1 MKLRSLIPLCLAGA
15 CLSLAAADASP
26 KAASAK
32 LCTTCHTT
40 DPGNF
45 RGNFDNLALKSSS
58 FQVRIDDRFE
68 VFRFDQASLKVVTP
82 EPAADVAAALRS
94 IAKGHEVRVQYLE
107 KAGEKVAVLVVAK
120 PPVRVAAGD
129 AIGLEELEKLVAL
142 GPDQGNYF
150 LVDCRPTA
158 RFMEGAIPTAVN
170 LPFPAFDKNVDK
182 LPADKHKLIIYYCS
196 GKTCNMSPGSLQKV
210 RALGYTHAKVFVDG
224 MPGWARKHEGV
235 LSPPSLK
242 AAYLDSQTP
251 LVLLDVRP
259 VAAASK
265 GFIQGSV
272 TADPTGMAAL
282 LKTFPAARLKPPVV
296 VVDETGGEGAQA
308 FARDLVQA
316 GYTGVNVLTGGF
328 RAWQA
333 AALPVATGT
342 LGTKVVFTPRP
353 RPGSVSP
360 DEFTRIASLAPTLRG
375 VVILDVRNPDE
386 TQHGTIKGAL
396 TIPEPQLMARLS
408 ELPKD
413 KRILCH
419 CSGGVRAEL
428 AYHLLKDLGYDI
440 QFLAGEITILES
452 GEFLLD

>member
-1 MKLRSLIPLCLAGA
+1 M
-15 CLSLAAADASP
+15 
-26 KAASAK
+26 
-32 LCTTCHTT
+32 
-40 DPGNF
+40 
-45 RGNFDNLALKSSS
+45 
-58 FQVRIDDRFE
+58 
-68 VFRFDQASLKVVTP
+68 
-82 EPAADVAAALRS
+82 
-94 IAKGHEVRVQYLE
+94 
-107 KAGEKVAVLVVAK
+107 
-120 PPVRVAAGD
+120 
-129 AIGLEELEKLVAL
+129 
-142 GPDQGNYF
+142 
-150 LVDCRPTA
+150 
-158 RFMEGAIPTAVN
+158 
-170 LPFPAFDKNVDK
+170 
-182 LPADKHKLIIYYCS
+182 
-196 GKTCNMSPGSLQKV
+196 
-210 RALGYTHAKVFVDG
+210 
-224 MPGWARKHEGV
+224 
-235 LSPPSLK
+235 
-242 AAYLDSQTP
+242 
-251 LVLLDVRP
+251 
-259 VAAASK
+259 
-265 GFIQGSV
+265 
-272 TADPTGMAAL
+272 TADPAGMAAL

-333 AALPVATGT
+333 AALPVATGM
-342 LGTKVVFTPRP
+342 LGAKVVFTPRP